1 LFMCNQGLNHKQ
13 VAIQADMLNL
23 RLRQKDY
30 FAIAIIA
37 PQLMVQIID
46 LISQDFLEWADRKGF
61 TRIPIEEMQVN
72 ELIVKLEKQ
81 DSDRLI
87 ISRAFAGLF
96 KEEQDKNPNA
106 LKDFKSNF
114 QKIES
119 LISLRNRFAHEYFQ
133 VDYSSKATASIAQGG
148 IELVNKLISRMG
160 NA

>member
-1 LFMCNQGLNHKQ
+1 MGRSKR
-13 VAIQADMLNL
+13 V
-23 RLRQKDY
+23 
-30 FAIAIIA
+30 
-37 PQLMVQIID
+37 
-46 LISQDFLEWADRKGF
+46 

-96 KEEQDKNPNA
+96 EEEQDKNPNA

-119 LISLRNRFAHEYFQ
+119 LISLRNRFARGCPNFC
-133 VDYSSKATASIAQGG
+133 
-148 IELVNKLISRMG
+148 VNGVKG
-160 NA
+160 HC